1 MPLTITEKG
10 SGKVSYQN
18 ITVDVQKDTTV
29 SYVYELAFTPNSAT
43 TSINVSTGTVV
54 VDEWC
59 MSYPNGVT
67 GPATIKN
74 DSAAKFE
81 ITVAKPEG
89 ASEFKYTVT
98 ATNFTADKGVI
109 GSEVTGA
116 TADATIELQL
126 NSVQAAQPS
135 ITASITATKV
145 ALNQTI
151 SAEAGNGILAVQK
164 NSTTELNYD
173 TASQNVAVRVVL
185 DSASTDTND
194 LIAVNYTVNGVKQAE
209 VTESSVAST
218 QDYSIDLPVAQ
229 NDTKG
234 AVNVVVTS
242 VELRKPVT
250 TTSVVDVTAAGNMT
264 TSATVKVLDQD
275 GKTVSSGAKLAVGTQ
290 LTIEV
295 TTGEIK
301 ADSKGVIFTF
311 NSVDSKAVTTS
322 GEKVT
327 FTYTVVDVANSLTA
341 VSVKDAT

>member
-1 MPLTITEKG
+1 M
-10 SGKVSYQN
+10 
-18 ITVDVQKDTTV
+18 
-29 SYVYELAFTPNSAT
+29 
-43 TSINVSTGTVV
+43 
-54 VDEWC
+54 
-59 MSYPNGVT
+59 
-67 GPATIKN
+67 
-74 DSAAKFE
+74 
-81 ITVAKPEG
+81 
-89 ASEFKYTVT
+89 T